1 MGARRLEVGSL
12 ELGGG
17 LEVLLAAALEGV
29 GAGEEIE
36 VVTPSRAV
44 ALELPSWARAW
55 GHRTGEPR
63 RDDEAGGTGRAGAPD
78 AMGRGGSPREA
89 GREGSPG
96 RSEYVVTVVKAGPR
110 RILADRLPGTGRP
123 PPLRD
128 GEFHS
133 ADLREGPPP
142 ARADPGAGLAP
153 LGSVPEQGAPEFS
166 WSLNDL
172 DGLWADDVAEL
183 TEQASAAQWD
193 ASRDIPWE
201 AAAGL
206 PVEVERAVAQVMTYI
221 AQNECAALYVPSR
234 FLPRVNPR
242 YAEMLMWLSS
252 HVHDEARHLEVFT
265 KRSLVGGQA
274 GYALAST
281 ELSLRTL
288 LDEGDFTAASLLLNV
303 LGEGTFLDL
312 LAFVERTAPDA
323 ATATAARLAHRDEQ
337 RHVHFGISHVR
348 RSLERDPDLAG
359 VLVAAAENR
368 TAKLA
373 SLSQLSP
380 VVTESLVLMSA
391 ASRQPAE
398 IGEAAAGVR
407 DLLATME
414 RNRVRRLRAAGFDEA
429 TARRLS
435 DLHTPNL
442 M

>member
-1 MGARRLEVGSL
+1 MARRLEVGGL

-17 LEVLLAAALEGV
+17 LEVLLSAALEGV
-29 GAGEEIE
+29 APGETIE
-36 VVTPSRAV
+36 VLTPSRGV
-44 ALELPSWARAW
+44 ALEVPGWASAG
-55 GHRTGEPR
+55 GHRAGEPR
-63 RDDEAGGTGRAGAPD
+63 REGGRDGPVF
-78 AMGRGGSPREA
+78 
-89 GREGSPG
+89 
-96 RSEYVVTVVKAGPR
+96 VVSVIRAGPR
-110 RILADRLPGTGRP
+110 RILADALPAAGRP
-123 PPLRD
+123 PRLRD

-133 ADLREGPPP
+133 ADMRAAPPP
-142 ARADPGAGLAP
+142 AAAPPGAGLAP
-153 LGSVPEQGAPEFS
+153 LGAVPENGAPEFS
-166 WSLNDL
+166 WALNDL
-172 DGLWADDVAEL
+172 DSIWAHDVAEL

-193 ASRDIPWE
+193 ASRDVPWE

-206 PVEVERAVAQVMTYI
+206 PVEVERAVAQVMTYV

-234 FLPRVNPR
+234 FLPQVNPR
-242 YAEMLMWLSS
+242 YAEMLMWLAA

-288 LDEGDFTAASLLLNV
+288 LDETDFTAASLLLNV

-312 LAFVERTAPDA
+312 LAFVEGHAPDA

-348 RSLERDPDLAG
+348 RALAADPDLAG

-391 ASRQPAE
+391 ASRNPAE
-398 IGEAAAGVR
+398 IGEAARAVQG
-407 DLLATME
+407 LLARMAD
-414 RNRVRRLRAAGFDEA
+414 NRVRRLRAAGFDEP
-429 TARRLS
+429 TAQHLS